1 MRGKY
6 SDGESI
12 GMMEYIGDV
21 IRKIEF
27 FFYVICINK
36 SYNFSKVKYKL
47 VVSFLFV
54 ILAQEIVKVE

>member
-27 FFYVICINK
+27 FFYIICINR
-36 SYNFSKVKYKL
+36 SYNFSKVKL
-47 VVSFLFV
+47 VVSFLFF

>member
-27 FFYVICINK
+27 FFYVICINRN
-36 SYNFSKVKYKL
+36 YNFSKVQ
-47 VVSFLFV
+47 VGGFFSFFHFGTGNS
-54 ILAQEIVKVE
+54 ES

>member
-47 VVSFLFV
+47 VVSFLFF